1 MPEAEST
8 RTSRRVKFS
17 RSFVVGVVGGKAHP
31 GPWTDTASPLR
42 LKGTKGGG
50 SYSVKRKIAGRTI
63 TLTPKAPDGSA
74 IENSAVA
81 MTLDQARAWAM
92 GIVADLAAGKDP
104 QPTKQD
110 RKQTFAKAGESYLS
124 DYAKTHAATSVR
136 SETWGVAYAGR
147 VLGKLTLDAIGAAEA
162 QRIKTHYAE
171 SPANA
176 RRAWGAARRV
186 LDHAIANGWSGPN
199 PFAGLRAPKAPEP
212 RASYPRLD
220 QLGAIWR
227 ACEET
232 QGTGADII
240 RFLVALP
247 LRAATAASLTWG
259 EVDLERQELRLRPG
273 DGRKYRGTQVLPL
286 PGLAVEVL
294 RELKPEDPEQ
304 LVFATKTGKPFNG
317 WSKAVSRIRKRSG
330 VGGWSPHDLRRA
342 MVSIVADHRPDV
354 SEASLDRLLT
364 HSASSTNSGVK
375 AVYQRSAG
383 MAGMRLA
390 ADAWDSLLRGAI
402 GGTVVPLRRSA

>member
-1 MPEAEST
+1 
-8 RTSRRVKFS
+8 
-17 RSFVVGVVGGKAHP
+17 
-31 GPWTDTASPLR
+31 
-42 LKGTKGGG
+42 
-50 SYSVKRKIAGRTI
+50 
-63 TLTPKAPDGSA
+63 
-74 IENSAVA
+74 
-81 MTLDQARAWAM
+81 M

-104 QPTKQD
+104 QPTKQN
-110 RKQTFAKAGESYLS
+110 RQQTFAKAAESYLA
-124 DYAKTHAATSVR
+124 DYAKTHAATSIR
-136 SETWGVAYAGR
+136 SETWGVKYASR
-147 VLGKLTLDAIGAAEA
+147 ELGKRTLDAIGTAEA
-162 QRIKTHYAE
+162 QRIRTAYAE

-186 LDHAIANGWSGPN
+186 LDHAIANGWAGTN
-199 PFAGLRAPKAPEP
+199 PFAGLRAPRAPEP

-220 QLGAIWR
+220 ELAVIWR

-240 RFLVALP
+240 RFLIALP

-259 EVDLERQELRLRPG
+259 EVDLSAKELRLRPS
-273 DGRKYRGTQVLPL
+273 DGRKYRGEHVLPL

-294 RELKPEDPEQ
+294 RGLKPEDPDLES
-304 LVFATKTGKPFNG
+304 LVFATKARNPEEAPRPFNG

-342 MVSIVADHRPDV
+342 MVSIVADHRPEI

-364 HSASSTNSGVK
+364 HAASSTNSGVK

-390 ADAWDSLLRGAI
+390 ADAWDQILRGALA
-402 GGTVVPLRRSA
+402 GSVVPMRRAS